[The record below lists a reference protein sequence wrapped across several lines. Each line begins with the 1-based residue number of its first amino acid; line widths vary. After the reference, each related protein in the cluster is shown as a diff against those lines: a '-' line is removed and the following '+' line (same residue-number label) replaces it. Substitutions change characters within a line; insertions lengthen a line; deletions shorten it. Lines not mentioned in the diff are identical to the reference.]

1 MQLGL
6 SVSDMKPF
14 GKNKECKNTTND
26 NCLAP
31 LRCNPKVAGLFQTL
45 CIVQGLSWGMKNY
58 HGAKFGSWLLQG
70 EPGSVVAK
78 RLTVVCLQLCKD
90 SSLSLIKD
98 CET

>member
-31 LRCNPKVAGLFQTL
+31 LGCNPKVAGLFQTL

-70 EPGSVVAK
+70 GT
-78 RLTVVCLQLCKD
+78 RVCGGKAPNSCVLAAV
-90 SSLSLIKD
+90 
-98 CET
+98 